1 MFIWTPALSFT
12 VKEHTNAEIN
22 DKYNEEQTGK
32 LALCIGFSEHE
43 QKKGNW
49 SFYYKATYFTSS
61 PTTQNGTIKTVLS
74 VYNSQTHVP
83 MAFD

>member
-43 QKKGNW
+43 QKKGN
-49 SFYYKATYFTSS
+49 
-61 PTTQNGTIKTVLS
+61 
-74 VYNSQTHVP
+74 
-83 MAFD
+83 